1 MLRHCCG
8 VGGQILPILCT
19 QEQLG
24 LRGIFEVTLVQLPRE
39 AFNGRS
45 GVGVS
50 IRVYLEKSC
59 RLDGQIL
66 RILYSSARATGPTG
80 IIWVSSHQKVW
91 KGWPAWSEFTNQ
103 WKRKG
108 KWDLPRWW
116 TKDK

>member
-1 MLRHCCG
+1 MLR
-8 VGGQILPILCT
+8 ILCT

-24 LRGIFEVTLVQLPRE
+24 LRGFFGVTLVQLPRE

-59 RLDGQIL
+59 GLDGQIL

-80 IIWVSSHQKVW
+80 IIGYQAIKKYGRGGQRGVNSLGRV
-91 KGWPAWSEFTNQ
+91 PNQ
-103 WKRKG
+103 WKREG
-108 KWDLPRWW
+108 KWDLTRWW
-116 TKDK
+116 MKDK